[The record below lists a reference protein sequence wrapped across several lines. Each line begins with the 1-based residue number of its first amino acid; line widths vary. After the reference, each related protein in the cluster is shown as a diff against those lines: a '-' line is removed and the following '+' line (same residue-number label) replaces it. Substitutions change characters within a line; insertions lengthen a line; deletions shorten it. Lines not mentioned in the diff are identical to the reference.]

1 MKPAV
6 QPGKDA
12 GMEASVKPGA
22 FATLKERGFVS
33 QCSDQQGLAR
43 LLDSEQVT
51 FYIGFDPTA
60 SSLHVGHM
68 VQLFA
73 MAHLQRA
80 GHRPI
85 ALIGDG
91 TCRIGDP
98 SGKTEM
104 RKILPIE
111 TINANADRFRTQIS
125 RFLDFSEGRGLMLNN
140 ADWLAELN
148 YIDFLRDI
156 GRHFSVNRMLSFET
170 YKMRLDTGLSFI
182 EFNYQILQAYD
193 YLVLHQRQ
201 GCRLQMGGDDQW
213 GNIVAGMDLV
223 RRVEGA
229 ECFALTTPL
238 VTRADG
244 QKMGK
249 TEKGALFL
257 DPELVRPYDFYQYW
271 LNVPDADVEKLL
283 ALFTFLPIE
292 EVREL
297 GRLEGRETNTAKERL
312 ALELTSIVHGSE
324 EAESARTASR
334 AVFYGEGAGEKES
347 VPSAALRREELETGV
362 NIVDLLVRAGLSSSK
377 GEARRLISQG
387 GAYLDGRSVDSIEFV
402 LDRSFA
408 KREEILLR
416 AGKKRYFRFL
426 IE

>member
-1 MKPAV
+1 MR
-6 QPGKDA
+6 
-12 GMEASVKPGA
+12 PGA
-22 FATLKERGFVS
+22 FETLKERGFVS
-33 QCSDQQGLAR
+33 QCSDERGLAR

-60 SSLHVGHM
+60 SSLHVGNLM
-68 VQLFA
+68 QLFA

-85 ALIGDG
+85 ALIGGG
-91 TCRIGDP
+91 TSRIGDP
-98 SGKTEM
+98 SGKSEM
-104 RKILPIE
+104 RQILPVK
-111 TINANADRFRTQIS
+111 TIKANGERFRAQIS
-125 RFLDFSEGRGLMLNN
+125 RFLDFSEGKALMLDN
-140 ADWLAELN
+140 ADWLAPLN

-170 YKMRLDTGLSFI
+170 YKMRLASGLSFI

-193 YLVLHQRQ
+193 YLVLYQRQ

-229 ECFALTTPL
+229 DAFALTTPL

-257 DPELVRPYDFYQYW
+257 DPELVTPYEFYQYW

-283 ALFTFLPIE
+283 ALFTFLPAE
-292 EVREL
+292 AVRAL
-297 GRLEGRETNTAKERL
+297 GKLKGRETNRAKEVL
-312 ALELTSIVHGSE
+312 ALELTSIVHGRA
-324 EAESARTASR
+324 EAESARSASKALFHGHEAEDR
-334 AVFYGEGAGEKES
+334 QS
-347 VPSAALRREELETGV
+347 VPSGALKRQELKEGV
-362 NIVDLLVRAGLSSSK
+362 AILELFVRSGLCSSK

-387 GAYLDGRSVDSIEFV
+387 GAYLDDQAVDSVDFI
-402 LDRSFA
+402 LDERFMD
-408 KREEILLR
+408 RQELLLR

-426 IE
+426 LE